1 MMTTSSP
8 QVSVVVP
15 TFDRCDSLPRALD
28 SVLAQ
33 SFSDFELI
41 VADDGSTDG
50 TAELVEQDYSDVR
63 LLVQENRG
71 VSAARNAGIASAR
84 GEWIAFLDSDDAWL
98 PEKLERQME
107 ALATEPGHR
116 LCHTEEIWIRDGQR
130 VNPMDKHAKAGG
142 RIYQMCL
149 PLCCISP
156 SSVVMHRDL
165 LREMGGFDESF
176 EVCEDYDLWLRVTAR
191 EPVLFLEEQL
201 LYKHG
206 GHEDQLSTKHW
217 GMDRFRVRAL
227 QRVLDEDLVSGDDE
241 RMTRETLIE
250 KLEILVEGARKH
262 GNDELLQELEPWL
275 AEARTAL
282 AATFN

>member
-1 MMTTSSP
+1 MTTPSP

-15 TFDRCDSLPRALD
+15 TFNRREVLPRALD
-28 SVLAQ
+28 SILAQ
-33 SFSDFELI
+33 TFSDWELI
-41 VADDGSTDG
+41 VVDDGSADG
-50 TAELVEQDYSDVR
+50 TAELVERDYSDAR
-63 LLVQENRG
+63 LSVQENRG

-107 ALATEPGHR
+107 ALESEPGHR

-130 VNPMDKHAKAGG
+130 VNPAAKYAKAGG
-142 RIYQMCL
+142 RIYQRCL

-156 SSVVMHRDL
+156 SSVVMRRDL
-165 LREMGGFDESF
+165 LQETGGFDESL

-191 EPVLFLEEQL
+191 EPVLFLDEQL

-206 GHEDQLSTKHW
+206 GHDDQLSTKHW

-227 QRVLDEDLVSGDDE
+227 QRVLDDGLVSGEDE
-241 RMTRETLIE
+241 RRTLETLVE
-250 KLEILVEGARKH
+250 KLEILIEGARKR
-262 GNDELLQELEPWL
+262 GNDGLLQQLEPRL
-275 AEARTAL
+275 VEAKTAL
-282 AATFN
+282 AATSN

>member
-1 MMTTSSP
+1 MTTSSP
-8 QVSVVVP
+8 QVSVVAP
-15 TFDRCDSLPRALD
+15 TFNRREVLPRALD

-33 SFSDFELI
+33 IFSDWELI
-41 VADDGSTDG
+41 VVDDGSTDG
-50 TAELVEQDYSDVR
+50 TAEMVERDYPDAR
-63 LLVQENRG
+63 LLRQENRG
-71 VSAARNAGIASAR
+71 VSAARNAGIASAS
-84 GEWIAFLDSDDAWL
+84 GAWVAFLDSDDAWL

-107 ALATEPGHR
+107 ALVGESGHR
-116 LCHTEEIWIRDGQR
+116 LCHTDEIWIRDGQR
-130 VNPMDKHAKAGG
+130 VNPMEKHAKAGG

-156 SSVVMHRDL
+156 SSVVMRRDL
-165 LREMGGFDESF
+165 LQEMGGFDESF

-206 GHEDQLSTKHW
+206 GHDDQLSTRHW

-227 QRVLDEDLVSGDDE
+227 RRVLDEGLVSGDDE

-262 GNDELLQELEPWL
+262 GNDELLDELEPQ
-275 AEARTAL
+275 L
-282 AATFN
+282 AASKEAFGNKSN